1 MAEPATIAREARGL
15 HAGLKEFLKTRDP
28 WDREVEFQRQ
38 DLRRRYLSLLLLHPY
53 ANEAKDAETHLWMQT
68 SYSFITVYKQR
79 IAAIDRAIQHG
90 ARPGPNNQRGHG
102 PVEHRKLTQRFRQFL
117 ADEDKFWA
125 QFAARFRR
133 AFALREANHA
143 FLELKLATQDEL
155 EGKEDAPPP
164 TARSQHHF
172 PDPPPYT
179 EPMTDEQRHSRLS
192 ILSKALICMGD
203 IARYREQYN
212 ESGGRPRAG
221 HEEHELLAPLKRE
234 RGGRRGRNKE
244 PNLERRPRNYDRAQ
258 LCYEHA
264 RRLVPDDGNPSHQ
277 MAIIA
282 SYQNDVFSSVVHYY
296 RALCVR
302 QPYEP
307 AADNLAT
314 VFNKALDQYKRRKQQ
329 EHEKNEKKQEEG
341 EVNIRARIEGF
352 KEKIVVIHA
361 LWRHTLSRNGSEK
374 PLDSLLRKL
383 TSSACTDFHF
393 LISQRHLPPDV
404 IEDVMILAQAALW
417 KHRMLRDKTSSSE
430 MTEYRIFAHLLLMHR
445 TLLEVGIDELKDAT
459 ASAPS
464 PTDLAQR
471 ITGEFRRT
479 LSALRIASKWLQ
491 ANYAYVMENWD
502 PQCIADA
509 RKMGRGARERDKD
522 SKKGSTMLVKFWQKY
537 ADFSRALAR
546 AFPEKELPKL
556 TVPLEEDVD
565 MRGFLPL
572 KKQMDGQGVG
582 AFEDQAAQ
590 EHPNVLQLMRI
601 SDLLADARTLA
612 KREDAPIAL
621 YGNQFALKG
630 VESQVADEV
639 NGGSSSENGGVST
652 NVPRSSVLEIEEDLP
667 EGISVN
673 DDEVVRKA
681 FDHLNTAED
690 EMEVDDEEQIVWDP
704 RAPSSPSR
712 ARSKS
717 ISNMPSMA
725 EDPIVPSMPAK
736 STMAPIGSPITPLK
750 PISPTKDSSADRS
763 FSLFPMPPADAG
775 AKNASTSLLTSPYR
789 VTEMA
794 YLEAKARVMGSP
806 SSQASGPP
814 PQGAPTAKDAASLRL
829 SIRGMTQ
836 SPAVG
841 TTAQDLVKS
850 MMAPRRLDGRQSA
863 MPSLASPPRVPGT
876 LGVSASPLTASSTSP
891 PAQMA
896 GPLGSSALGGVPVDQ
911 RFGPQVWGEQSH
923 TFGTPSIGTF
933 NDPLSANPHPPAAL
947 PSSMYGQQPVLS
959 QPPTLSQQ
967 TLWSSQGSQGLGAMP
982 SAPFAPQPMGG
993 LSQASLPPSHEAY
1006 PLSGLGHGGGLGY
1019 AGGPA
1024 GYGEEAMGY
1033 GRETLAFG
1041 EGHLGYAGQPQA
1053 NLGISPAHARHLL
1066 LDPYSQPHLA
1076 SDPRYAAMWGNAMG

>member
-1 MAEPATIAREARGL
+1 
-15 HAGLKEFLKTRDP
+15 
-28 WDREVEFQRQ
+28 
-38 DLRRRYLSLLLLHPY
+38 
-53 ANEAKDAETHLWMQT
+53 MQT

-164 TARSQHHF
+164 TARNQHHF

-258 LCYEHA
+258 SCYEHA

-314 VFNKALDQYKRRKQQ
+314 VFNKALDQYKRRRQQ

-341 EVNIRARIEGF
+341 DVNIRARIEGF

-374 PLDSLLRKL
+374 KL

-491 ANYAYVMENWD
+491 ANYAYVMKNWN
-502 PQCIADA
+502 PQCVADA

-522 SKKGSTMLVKFWQKY
+522 NKKGSTMLVKFWQKY

-556 TVPLEEDVD
+556 TVALEEDVD

-601 SDLLADARTLA
+601 SDLLADARALA

-630 VESQVADEV
+630 VESQAADEV
-639 NGGSSSENGGVST
+639 SGGSSSENGALTT
-652 NVPRSSVLEIEEDLP
+652 NVPRSSVQEIEEDLP
-667 EGISVN
+667 EGVSVN

-681 FDHLNTAED
+681 FDHLNTTEE
-690 EMEVDDEEQIVWDP
+690 EMDVDDEEQIVWDP
-704 RAPSSPSR
+704 RYA
-712 ARSKS
+712 
-717 ISNMPSMA
+717 
-725 EDPIVPSMPAK
+725 
-736 STMAPIGSPITPLK
+736 TMAPIGSPITPLR
-750 PISPTKDSSADRS
+750 PISPTKDSSADKG
-763 FSLFPMPPADAG
+763 FSLFP
-775 AKNASTSLLTSPYR
+775 
-789 VTEMA
+789 
-794 YLEAKARVMGSP
+794 
-806 SSQASGPP
+806 
-814 PQGAPTAKDAASLRL
+814 
-829 SIRGMTQ
+829 
-836 SPAVG
+836 
-841 TTAQDLVKS
+841 
-850 MMAPRRLDGRQSA
+850 
-863 MPSLASPPRVPGT
+863 SPP
-876 LGVSASPLTASSTSP
+876 
-891 PAQMA
+891 
-896 GPLGSSALGGVPVDQ
+896 
-911 RFGPQVWGEQSH
+911 
-923 TFGTPSIGTF
+923 
-933 NDPLSANPHPPAAL
+933 
-947 PSSMYGQQPVLS
+947 
-959 QPPTLSQQ
+959 
-967 TLWSSQGSQGLGAMP
+967 
-982 SAPFAPQPMGG
+982 
-993 LSQASLPPSHEAY
+993 
-1006 PLSGLGHGGGLGY
+1006 
-1019 AGGPA
+1019 
-1024 GYGEEAMGY
+1024 
-1033 GRETLAFG
+1033 
-1041 EGHLGYAGQPQA
+1041 
-1053 NLGISPAHARHLL
+1053 
-1066 LDPYSQPHLA
+1066 
-1076 SDPRYAAMWGNAMG
+1076 